1 MLRLALILGLGAA
14 STCAL
19 ALEVECEPV
28 YPVFCMNIHAG
39 CAGRTETA
47 ALPFKLNAASGRG
60 WIESPDAD
68 MRELYANGRAEW
80 EDGETAS
87 SSVRSAG
94 RATSGSS
101 QTAGTSSATT
111 AATPASCPT
120 ATAARA
126 ARIGTIGPILDL
138 PAASTMGR

>member
-1 MLRLALILGLGAA
+1 MLPLALILGLGVV

-80 EDGETAS
+80 EDGETRVI
-87 SSVRSAG
+87 VRPQRGQGYIRLLADGRYVFRYYRGDAG
-94 RATSGSS
+94 IMSYGNCR
-101 QTAGTSSATT
+101 
-111 AATPASCPT
+111 
-120 ATAARA
+120 
-126 ARIGTIGPILDL
+126 
-138 PAASTMGR
+138 